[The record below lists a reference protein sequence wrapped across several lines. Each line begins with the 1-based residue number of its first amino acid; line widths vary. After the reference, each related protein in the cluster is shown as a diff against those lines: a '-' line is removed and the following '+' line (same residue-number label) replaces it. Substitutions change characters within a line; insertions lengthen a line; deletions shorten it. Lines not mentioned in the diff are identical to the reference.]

1 MNSKTGIHEL
11 LGDPPW
17 DEESLRKSYFRNF
30 PETRKFIQD
39 KHPGTS
45 VYAKLESIRLSFEIF
60 LNAEADLISS
70 INRFKGESDRPGFWD
85 RPSRQHVENL
95 EISIQRGIA
104 SSAMCA
110 MALVTHSRN
119 FNADFQFLE
128 YNNMIN
134 HYFIGN
140 EEHRFIQSLRNYISH
155 FKITRANWT
164 VTQSL
169 VGGGRNVSFILSYN
183 DLLKWNKWHS
193 LAKSYIKKHPQGI
206 KAEELF
212 EHYSTSVT
220 EFHNWLRTATMDK
233 YGEEISD
240 YLRYLRLMNRFASQS
255 HWNLLI
261 SQVFIPKKID
271 PYMYLDRYITR
282 QELDKVL
289 SLPHR
294 SKEQVD
300 CIIELVD
307 EYNACTEEIR
317 NLVYEFFNVK

>member
-17 DEESLRKSYFRNF
+17 DEEILRKCYFRNF
-30 PETRKFIQD
+30 TETREFIQD

-45 VYAKLESIRLSFEIF
+45 VYANLESIRLSLEIF

-85 RPSRQHVENL
+85 RPSRQHVESL

-110 MALVTHSRN
+110 MALKDHSLK
-119 FNADFQFLE
+119 FSAEFPIIE
-128 YNNMIN
+128 YDNMKN
-134 HYFIGN
+134 HYFIDN
-140 EEHRFIQSLRNYISH
+140 EEHCFVQCLRNYISH

-164 VTQSL
+164 VTHSL
-169 VGGGRNVSFILSYN
+169 VGDGRKVSFIFSYN
-183 DLLKWNKWHS
+183 DLLKWNKWRS
-193 LAKSYIKKHPQGI
+193 LAKLYIKKHPKGI
-206 KAEELF
+206 NVEELF
-212 EHYSTSVT
+212 EHYSTTVS
-220 EFHNWLRTATMDK
+220 EFHNWLRSAIMNK
-233 YGEEISD
+233 YGDEISD

-255 HWNLLI
+255 HWNILI

-271 PYMYLDRYITR
+271 PYMYLDRYVTR
-282 QELDKVL
+282 QELENVL